1 MISNE
6 LLEKFLPKPSCLSII
21 ETNGLSSS
29 DMSESWLPP
38 NIVEP
43 SLPGGKVTEMLE
55 CALEPCKSCGS
66 IHPLEG
72 VRSKS
77 KE

>member
-6 LLEKFLPKPSCLSII
+6 LLEKFLPKPSYLSII

-29 DMSESWLPP
+29 DISESWLPP